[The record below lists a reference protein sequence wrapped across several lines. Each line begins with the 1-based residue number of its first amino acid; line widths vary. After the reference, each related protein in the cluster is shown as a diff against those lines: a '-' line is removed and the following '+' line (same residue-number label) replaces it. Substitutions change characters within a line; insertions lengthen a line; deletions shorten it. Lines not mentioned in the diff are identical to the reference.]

1 VILERIQPL
10 ALVRPPKAYIE
21 RNRARAGMVP
31 EAADYPW
38 SSYRPWMGLDANAWF
53 HPDPGYLGLGDSEPI
68 RRSAYKHFL
77 REVVPPGEW
86 ALIRESL
93 QRGQLTGNQRFVD
106 EVARIAGRRVEFRR
120 PGRPS
125 LSRDPEGRSGK

>member
-1 VILERIQPL
+1 
-10 ALVRPPKAYIE
+10 
-21 RNRARAGMVP
+21 
-31 EAADYPW
+31 
-38 SSYRPWMGLDANAWF
+38 MGLDGGAWF
-53 HPDPGYLGLGDSEPI
+53 DPDPGYLGLGDSEPV
-68 RRSAYKHFL
+68 RRSAYERFL
-77 REVVPPGEW
+77 REAVPTGEW